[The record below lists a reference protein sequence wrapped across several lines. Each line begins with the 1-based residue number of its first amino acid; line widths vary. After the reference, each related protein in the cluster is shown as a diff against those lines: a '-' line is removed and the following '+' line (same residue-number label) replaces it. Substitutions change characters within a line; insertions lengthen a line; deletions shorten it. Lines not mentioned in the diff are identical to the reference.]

1 VTLRIGCRNFIRGAW
16 IAWTV
21 LLFAT
26 SGGCK
31 RPNADAVPA
40 PPPLVTVSV
49 PIKRIVT
56 EFVDFTG
63 RTEAPYSVDIKARVT
78 GYLVKM
84 PFVEGTEVKT
94 GDLLFEVD
102 PRPYQAQLDNAQGQ
116 VGLNEARLKLA
127 RADNARA
134 KNIAQMNAGAIS
146 KQDLDKYEASEE
158 EAVAAVQASKAN
170 LESYR
175 INLDFCKVTSP
186 IDGRVSRYDITIGN
200 LVNADQTLLT
210 TVVSQDP
217 IYVYYDV
224 DELTLLSFLRRLMA
238 SDADPLTAKKFKVYM
253 GLADEDGYPH
263 EGYVNFANNVV
274 NASTGTITVRG
285 AFSNPDSPSKRRLL
299 KPGMFV
305 RVHFPVGEPHE
316 SLLVS
321 EKALGTDQGRKYL
334 LVVNDKNIVEYR
346 PVATGPLQ
354 DDGLRVIEDGLK
366 PDERVIVSGLQLV
379 RPKADVRVEMAS
391 MPTTPIAGNS
401 GKVDPISGKTIFKP
415 NKPREPAAPSR
426 PTATSEPKA
435 GEAAKPS
442 ESVPASAAAASGGL
456 APTKASPPESAS
468 PSPSKVQP
476 TPSGMTNP

>member
-1 VTLRIGCRNFIRGAW
+1 VTVRIGCRSEFSSAW
-16 IAWTV
+16 VAWVV
-21 LLFAT
+21 LLSAAC
-26 SGGCK
+26 GGCK
-31 RPNADAVPA
+31 RPNADTAPA

-49 PIKRIVT
+49 PIKRTVT

-134 KNIAQMNAGAIS
+134 KNIAQMNSGAIS

-175 INLDFCKVTSP
+175 INLDFCKITSP
-186 IDGRVSRYDITIGN
+186 IEGRVSRYNITIGN

-224 DELTLLSFLRRLMA
+224 DEMTLLSFLRRLMA
-238 SDADPLTAKKFKVYM
+238 SDADPLSAKKFKVYM

-285 AFSNPDSPSKRRLL
+285 TFSNPDSPSKRRLL

-316 SLLVS
+316 ALLVS

-379 RPKADVRVEMAS
+379 RPKAEVRVETAP
-391 MPTTPIAGNS
+391 MPTTPIAGNP

-415 NKPREPAAPSR
+415 SKPSEPAAPSR
-426 PTATSEPKA
+426 PTATSEPAKT
-435 GEAAKPS
+435 GEAVKPS
-442 ESVPASAAAASGGL
+442 ESVSPGATNASGGPAL
-456 APTKASPPESAS
+456 TKASPPEATPAAS
-468 PSPSKVQP
+468 GDVRP
-476 TPSGMTNP
+476 TPSGTKP

>member
-1 VTLRIGCRNFIRGAW
+1 MTVRIVSRSEFSSAW
-16 IAWTV
+16 VVWVV
-21 LLFAT
+21 LLSAAC
-26 SGGCK
+26 GGCK
-31 RPNADAVPA
+31 RPAADTAPA

-49 PIKRIVT
+49 PIKRTVT

-186 IDGRVSRYDITIGN
+186 IDGRVSRYNITIGN
-200 LVNADQTLLT
+200 LVNADTTLLT

-238 SDADPLTAKKFKVYM
+238 SDADPLSAKKFKVYM

-285 AFSNPDSPSKRRLL
+285 TFSNPDSPSKRRLL

-316 SLLVS
+316 ALLVS
-321 EKALGTDQGRKYL
+321 EKALGTDQGRKYV

-379 RPKADVRVEMAS
+379 RPKAEVRVETAP
-391 MPTTPIAGNS
+391 MPTTPIAGNP

-415 NKPREPAAPSR
+415 SKPSEPSAPGPAS
-426 PTATSEPKA
+426 TSEPAKA
-435 GEAAKPS
+435 DEATKPS
-442 ESVPASAAAASGGL
+442 EPVKTSDAGASGGPAL
-456 APTKASPPESAS
+456 TKASPPEATAAAS
-468 PSPSKVQP
+468 GDVRP
-476 TPSGMTNP
+476 TPSGTKP